1 MSIGRLFKVA
11 ALDLRHNAGRP
22 LFWIFLIILALTS
35 WGLSTGHMR
44 ISSGD
49 SVVGGTKAWLT
60 SEFAM
65 SQMLSMVILLFYG
78 FFVAVAAGM
87 SVIQD
92 DDLKVGAVLHATPLT
107 PGEYIGGKFLAVLLS
122 FLAVLTI
129 HVGMAMFFN
138 HIVPNEAADEIRGP
152 FVFLNYLKP
161 ALWFGVP
168 AIVFFAGTAF
178 AAGVWSRKPILVFV
192 LPVAT
197 LLVCGFFLWDWSPSW
212 LDPRV
217 NKLLQV
223 IEPAGFRWLNETWLK
238 VDRGVHFYNK
248 SPMGVDALFLANRAI
263 FLLAGV
269 AALVFAHARFAR
281 SLRGERL
288 TRRERRHG
296 IDAILADATSG
307 AAAAPTG
314 DTTGGHAIADLGM
327 TARAPGF
334 LAGAWTVARAE
345 LKELRSQ
352 PGLYLFV
359 PLILIQVIGEAF
371 FNVGAFDTPL
381 LHTAGTLATVT
392 TNTVMAM
399 VGLLLLFYTVESLER
414 EKRSGFA
421 PIVLASPV
429 RTGALLLG
437 KAMANVAIVVVI
449 LLSALAGCMLALAIQ
464 GKVPLDP
471 RPFLLVWG
479 LLLLPTYVV
488 WTAFIMAVHALVGNR
503 YTTYAVGLSAL
514 IFTVYRQAT
523 GQMNWVG
530 NWNLWEALRWSDL
543 GTFELDRMA
552 LVLNRV
558 LVLGLSALFIAL
570 TVRLFARASRDA
582 SRVGARLAPSSLVR
596 SAFDLAPFLLVPLI
610 AGTALFVQ
618 VQSGFEGKPAEKK
631 LKDYWR
637 RNMATWRDTKNPS
650 IVDVDLDLELDPK
663 RHSFHSRGHYT
674 LVNRHQEPLKQVAL
688 TRGLHWKKLKWSDAN
703 GDSIAPEDRVGLII
717 FTPPAPLATGD
728 SLRIGFDFEGR
739 FPDGVSKNG
748 GGRQEFILP
757 GGVVLTSFTP
767 SFVPVVGYIEEVG
780 VDKDN
785 RFDSREYPDDFY
797 EGITPPAFGAA
808 GGMTT
813 RIQVSGPAEYRYNSV
828 GTQVRDVVEGGMR
841 TTEWR
846 SDHPVKFFNVV
857 AGRWQEKQGE
867 GTVIYY
873 HANHPYNIDEMSEAL
888 DASRRWYSEWFMPF
902 PWHELKVSE
911 FPALAFYAQGF
922 PTNITFSEGIGF
934 LTKSDPRANAAFMVT
949 AHEAAHQWWGNILL
963 PGQGPGGDILSE
975 GMAHFSTILLFE
987 QVKGPH
993 QRIEFC
999 KRIEDRYGDRRQV
1012 DSERPL
1018 VKIDG
1023 SKRGDQTVTY
1033 DKGGWVF
1040 WMLLNHMGR
1049 ERALAGVQDFIRR
1062 YETTNDY
1069 PVLQDFVAVM
1079 REHAADTQAF
1089 DAFVGQWFFS
1099 VVVPEYK
1106 VREARATRLASA
1118 AAGEG
1123 AAVRWEV
1130 SFEIENIGTS
1140 TMPVEIAAT
1149 RGTRFPKDDKD
1160 STSTDKKPSDDYQ
1173 ESRQTIVMGPGAK
1186 QSVTLQCTFEPERVV
1201 VDPDARVLQLNR
1213 DQAAADIKVEKPASE
1228 PRVVQAGKSGVT
1240 GRERM

>member
-1 MSIGRLFKVA
+1 MSVGRLLRVA
-11 ALDLRHNAGRP
+11 ALDLKHNAQRP
-22 LFWIFLIILALTS
+22 LFWIFLLILALTS

-44 ISSGD
+44 ISSGE

-107 PGEYIGGKFLAVLLS
+107 PPEYIGGKFFAVVAS
-122 FLAVLTI
+122 FLAVLAI
-129 HVGMAMFFN
+129 HVGLAMFFN
-138 HIVPNEAADEIRGP
+138 HLVPNEAADEIRGP
-152 FVFLNYLKP
+152 FNLMNYLKP

-197 LLVCGFFLWDWSPSW
+197 LLACGFFLWNWSPSW

-217 NKLLQV
+217 NRLLQA

-238 VDRGVHFYNK
+238 VDRGVHFYNRQ
-248 SPMGVDALFLANRAI
+248 PMGVDAVFLVNRA
-263 FLLAGV
+263 LLLLVGIG
-269 AALVFAHARFAR
+269 ALVLAHAQFAR
-281 SLRGERL
+281 GLRGERL
-288 TRRERRHG
+288 TRRERRRG
-296 IDAILADATSG
+296 VDAILADTEAPGT
-307 AAAAPTG
+307 AAAAPG
-314 DTTGGHAIADLGM
+314 VATGGAIADLGM
-327 TARAPGF
+327 RARAPGF

-359 PLILIQVIGEAF
+359 PLILTQTIGEAF

-381 LHTAGTLATVT
+381 LHTAGTLAAVSN
-392 TNTVMAM
+392 NTVMAM
-399 VGLLLLFYTVESLER
+399 VGLLILFYTVESLER

-421 PIVLASPV
+421 PIALASPV
-429 RTGALLLG
+429 HTGALLLG
-437 KAMANVAIVVVI
+437 KAVANVAIVVVI
-449 LLSALAGCMLALAIQ
+449 LTAALVGCMLALAIQ

-479 LLLLPTYVV
+479 LLMLPTYVV
-488 WTAFIMAVHALVGNR
+488 WTAFIMAVHALVENR
-503 YTTYAVGLSAL
+503 YTTYAVGLGAL
-514 IFTVYRQAT
+514 TFTVYRQVT

-543 GTFELDRMA
+543 GWFEIDRVA
-552 LVLNRV
+552 LLLNRV
-558 LVLGLSALFIAL
+558 LVLGLAALFIAL
-570 TVRLFARASRDA
+570 AFRLFARASRDA
-582 SRVGARLAPSSLVR
+582 SRVGARLAPSALAR
-596 SAFDLAPFLLVPLI
+596 SGLRLAPFALVPLI

-618 VQSGFEGKPAEKK
+618 VQSGYEGKPAEKK

-637 RNMATWRDTKNPS
+637 RNMATWRDSKNPT
-650 IVDVDLDLELDPK
+650 IVGVDLDLELDPR
-663 RHSFHSRGHYT
+663 RHWFHSRGHYT
-674 LVNRHQEPLKQVAL
+674 LVNRHDVPLRQVAL
-688 TRGLHWKKLKWSDAN
+688 TRGLHWKKLTWSDAN
-703 GDSIAPEDRVGLII
+703 GDSLAPEDRVGLVI
-717 FTPPAPLATGD
+717 FTPPGPLAPGD
-728 SLRIGFDFEGR
+728 SVRIGFDFEGR
-739 FPDGVSKNG
+739 FPDGATKNG
-748 GGRQEFILP
+748 GGASEFILP
-757 GGVVLTSFTP
+757 SGVVLTSFTP
-767 SFVPVVGYIEEVG
+767 SFVPVVGYLEEVG

-785 RFDSREYPDDFY
+785 RFDSREYPDDFHQ
-797 EGITPPAFGAA
+797 GITPPAFGAA

-813 RIQVSGPAEYRYNSV
+813 RIAIRGPADYRYNSV
-828 GTQVRDVVEGGMR
+828 GTQVRDEVQGGTR

-857 AGRWQEKQGE
+857 AGRWQEKRGN

-873 HANHPYNIDEMSEAL
+873 HPTHAYNIEEMSEAI
-888 DASRRWYSEWFMPF
+888 DASRRWFSEWFMPF
-902 PWHELKVSE
+902 PWQELKLSE

-975 GMAHFSTILLFE
+975 GMAHFSTILLFD
-987 QVKGPH
+987 QVKGAH

-1049 ERALAGVQDFIRR
+1049 ARALAGVQDFIRR
-1062 YETTNDY
+1062 YETTIDY

-1079 REHAADTQAF
+1079 REHAADREAF
-1089 DAFVGQWFFS
+1089 DTFVGQWFFS

-1106 VREARATRLASA
+1106 VREVQATRLAS
-1118 AAGEG
+1118 G
-1123 AAVRWEV
+1123 AASGGAAEHWEV
-1130 SFEIENIGTS
+1130 SFEVENIGTS
-1140 TMPVEIAAT
+1140 TMPVEVAAV
-1149 RGTRFPKDDKD
+1149 RGTRFPKEDDKD
-1160 STSTDKKPSDDYQ
+1160 SNSADMKSADDYR
-1173 ESRQTIVMGPGAK
+1173 EARQTVVMGPGAK
-1186 QSVTLQCTFEPERVV
+1186 QRVKLQCSFEPERVI

-1213 DQAAADIKVEKPASE
+1213 DQAAGDVRITRP
-1228 PRVVQAGKSGVT
+1228 
-1240 GRERM
+1240 